1 MARYLYESFVL
12 DRQGN
17 PISVVA
23 DNDYQAKRE
32 LYFALRHI
40 WPNKLF
46 RHHWIAK
53 TIHKKT
59 LIKDLFDNEKQ

>member
-12 DRQGN
+12 DLHGN
-17 PISVVA
+17 PITVIA

-32 LYFALRHI
+32 FYMVFKRI
-40 WPNKLF
+40 WPYKVF
-46 RHHWIAK
+46 RDDWIAK

-59 LIKDLFDNEKQ
+59 LIKDLFTNEK